1 MTGRA
6 LLLCIVSVAL
16 LAARDPFA
24 GVWNLNLAQSK
35 LPPPVPKSRVV
46 RIEADAGSISIR
58 EEVVGEK
65 GEQMTMTV
73 TANYSGTDASGKQVT
88 GTAVFDRFTK

>member
-1 MTGRA
+1 
-6 LLLCIVSVAL
+6 VAL

-46 RIEADAGSISIR
+46 RIEADAGSISI
-58 EEVVGEK
+58 
-65 GEQMTMTV
+65 
-73 TANYSGTDASGKQVT
+73 
-88 GTAVFDRFTK
+88 TK